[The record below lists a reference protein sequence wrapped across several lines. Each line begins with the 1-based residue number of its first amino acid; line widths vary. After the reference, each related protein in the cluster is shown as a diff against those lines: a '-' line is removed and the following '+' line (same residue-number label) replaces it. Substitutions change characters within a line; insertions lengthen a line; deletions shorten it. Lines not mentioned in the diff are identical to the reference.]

1 MDAIADAEIDVNVGS
16 VGDGMI
22 SVEKGH
28 IGEVDFPIEIA
39 GGARIVGL
47 IWRAA
52 LGKCGGSSK
61 EKEECENLAPQH
73 SCGDKGG
80 KRFAGLKVF

>member
-47 IWRAA
+47 IW
-52 LGKCGGSSK
+52 LS
-61 EKEECENLAPQH
+61 LIH
-73 SCGDKGG
+73 I
-80 KRFAGLKVF
+80 